1 MSAALCFASGGV
13 IASALQL
20 EARMPSGSNDQ
31 ILALAGAVA
40 QF

>member
-20 EARMPSGSNDQ
+20 EARMPGSNDQ